1 MVSNQSIMS
10 FDFDWFTIYWLMENL
25 HWFILVLVIS
35 MIILFFFPIILGYD
49 LKKRADDFEEKE

>member
-1 MVSNQSIMS
+1 MS